1 MNNFYIRLLKF
12 ISEDREA
19 FNTLV
24 DTDNTL
30 GLNVTSDNI
39 INYLEFGINNDIFKS
54 PIIGNVIITEGDILS
69 TLKIISNLTK
79 YEGEYILYINE
90 DNAGTNTYLVTRA
103 NLIYKEMNL
112 NLNISIDYS
121 ENYNKYLDRIVTLI
135 GSEDFLK
142 TASKDFTK
150 ANQILV

>member
-12 ISEDREA
+12 ISEDRED
-19 FNTLV
+19 FNMLV

-30 GLNVTSDNI
+30 GLNVTSDDI

-54 PIIGNVIITEGDILS
+54 PIIGNVIVTEGDILS

-90 DNAGTNTYLVTRA
+90 DNAGTITYLVTRA

-112 NLNISIDYS
+112 NLNITIDYS
-121 ENYNKYLDRIVTLI
+121 ENYNKYLDKIVTLI
-135 GSEDFLK
+135 GSKEFLN